1 MSLELTPTTGRHDRP
16 PPPSRSKRSSIA
28 QARTGTS
35 TPTHGLGL
43 GLDINHE
50 YIGRASKKDL
60 EDALKE
66 RWVENEQV
74 CANIDGAEG
83 SCKNVS

>member
-16 PPPSRSKRSSIA
+16 LPPSRSKRSSV

-43 GLDINHE
+43 GIGLDDE
-50 YIGRASKKDL
+50 ELGRASKKEL

-66 RWVENEQV
+66 RWVENEKV
-74 CANIDGAEG
+74 RSDFGGAEG
-83 SCKNVS
+83 SCKSEY

>member
-1 MSLELTPTTGRHDRP
+1 MSLDLTPTTGRHDRP
-16 PPPSRSKRSSIA
+16 PPASRSKRSSIS

-43 GLDINHE
+43 GLDLNDQD
-50 YIGRASKKDL
+50 IGRASKKDL

-66 RWVENEQV
+66 RWMENEKV
-74 CANIDGAEG
+74 RE
-83 SCKNVS
+83 

>member
-16 PPPSRSKRSSIA
+16 LPPSRSKRSSI

-43 GLDINHE
+43 GIGLGDE
-50 YIGRASKKDL
+50 EIGRASKKEL

-66 RWVENEQV
+66 RWLEYEKVRGSV
-74 CANIDGAEG
+74 YGAEG
-83 SCKNVS
+83 SCKNEY